1 MAAVPED
8 LTQREKFDADG
19 NYLRFPGVTIVC
31 DMLGTDAGYAIDLPS
46 VLRQQPILGKLMS
59 PLPPASYHITLL
71 DVCTQYKLNLDDHS
85 WSKKL
90 QDPCWAAAAQEL
102 LEAQYTPQLRV
113 QEVTMW
119 NGGIGVV
126 LESAD
131 EGTPGHPQDVP
142 ISMRIMEIL
151 GLTHPQKH
159 PWHFTLGYC
168 VSRESYDKVDPCAL
182 DAERL
187 AVEFAVRQ
195 AFPGVVQLGPALL
208 CRFPDMTS
216 FVPWDGLD
224 Q

>member
-1 MAAVPED
+1 MTTSPED
-8 LTQREKFDADG
+8 LTQRKKFDADG

-31 DMLGTDAGYAIDLPS
+31 DMLGTDSGDAASLPS
-46 VLRQQPILGKLMS
+46 VLRKQPILGELMS
-59 PLPPASYHITLL
+59 PLPPASYHTTVL
-71 DVCTQYKLNLDDHS
+71 DVCTQYKLNLDDDD

-102 LEAQYTPQLRV
+102 VDAQYAPQLCV

-126 LESAD
+126 LEPFD
-131 EGTPGHPQDVP
+131 EGTPSHPQDVP
-142 ISMRIMEIL
+142 ISMRIMQIL
-151 GLTHPQKH
+151 GLTRPQKH

-168 VSRESYDKVDPCAL
+168 VSSEAYDKVEPSAL
-182 DAERL
+182 DAERTAVEL
-187 AVEFAVRQ
+187 AVKR
-195 AFPGVVQLGPALL
+195 AFPGVIDVGPALL

-216 FVPWDGLD
+216 FVPWDGLE